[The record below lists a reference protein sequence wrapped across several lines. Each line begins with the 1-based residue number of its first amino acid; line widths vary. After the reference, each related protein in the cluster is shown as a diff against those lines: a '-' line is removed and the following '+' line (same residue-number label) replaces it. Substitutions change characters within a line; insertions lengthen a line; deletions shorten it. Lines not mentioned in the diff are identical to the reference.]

1 MWTIELATNTSTADS
16 RIGSHRDES
25 AVMTISSA
33 ERLDSGDRTPEDQGV
48 DVVRA
53 FVGVDHLEVDDMA
66 DDAEL
71 VRDAVAAEHVARGAR
86 DVECLA
92 AGIAFHDRG
101 DLDRRGAFVL
111 HAPEAQA
118 ALQAERDLGLH
129 VGELLLDQ
137 LVRGERPAELLAL
150 EDVSPRAVP
159 AVLGGAER
167 APGDAVARR
176 VEAGERALEAAH
188 FRERVL

>member
-25 AVMTISSA
+25 AVMTISLVECLNA
-33 ERLDSGDRTPEDQGV
+33 GDGAPEDQGV

-66 DDAEL
+66 DHAEL

-86 DVECLA
+86 DVERLA
-92 AGIAFHDRG
+92 AGVALHDRG
-101 DLDRRGAFVL
+101 DLDRGGAFVL

-129 VGELLLDQ
+129 VGELLLDE
-137 LVRGERPAELLAL
+137 LVRGERPAELLAVEHVL
-150 EDVSPRAVP
+150 PRAMP
-159 AVLGGAER
+159 AVFRCAER
-167 APGDAVARR
+167 APGDAVTRR
-176 VEAGERALEAAH
+176 VEAGERALQPTD
-188 FRERVL
+188 FGKCV